1 MASILARNIHGR
13 TYYYYQRSWR
23 AKEGSGKTRGTGRSK
38 VMTEQ
43 IYLGSAED
51 VLQKIQANQSPE
63 EVQHLTF
70 GLEAA
75 AVQVVRELNLVEA
88 IDRCVPKRAQGL
100 SIGQYLVVA
109 AINRIARPTSRAG
122 IADWCN
128 HSVIPRL
135 MDLPKGLLSSQNFW
149 DAFDKV
155 RAPHQE
161 EADLSE
167 DTVLSIQHEI
177 WMSLLQRYNL
187 HLDTF
192 LYDTTNLFTF
202 LDRQTDSELVR
213 YAHSKDGKAGKR
225 CLGLALMQNLH
236 GDFPMF
242 HLAYAGN
249 MADARL
255 FPTVLQKLTD
265 SYSAL
270 CRSAQGATLVF
281 DKGNNS
287 EANIR
292 QTVTGHRMRIIG
304 SLAPNHVQDLMR
316 KNQRSYNLRIAGFP
330 AFSVLRE
337 VFGFPGRV
345 VVTFNGK
352 LCRRQHIRFDENLD
366 KTEKMLKEE
375 LGKIR
380 SGSSKSKMEERIR
393 KILGKSR
400 YGRFFTVAIR
410 GRRFKGIDLKR
421 NKALI
426 QARRQRFG
434 KTVIFTTDASMKP
447 EEVVGLYRK
456 RGKIEQ
462 TFRLGKDP
470 AGIPFRP
477 VHAWTD
483 SKIRVF
489 SFICVLALLIWRVM
503 QWKLKL
509 VGMPMSD
516 KVLKKELADIRE
528 VVLVWG
534 PKKVENRLSTCSSV
548 QAELITALGIGHL
561 APSG

>member
-23 AKEGSGKTRGTGRSK
+23 AKESGGKTRGSGRSK
-38 VMTEQ
+38 VKTEQ

-51 VLQKIQANQSPE
+51 VLQKIQANQSPKE
-63 EVQHLTF
+63 IQHLTF

-109 AINRIARPTSRAG
+109 AINRICRPTSRAG
-122 IADWCN
+122 IADWCG
-128 HSVIPRL
+128 HSVLPRL

-155 RAPHQE
+155 RTPNQV

-192 LYDTTNLFTF
+192 LYDTTNVFTF
-202 LDRQTDSELVR
+202 LDRQTESELVR

-265 SYSAL
+265 SYAAL

-287 EANIR
+287 EKNIR
-292 QTVTGHRMRIIG
+292 QAVGGHKMRIIG
-304 SLAPNHVQDLMR
+304 SLAPHHVQDLMQ
-316 KNQRSYNLRIAGFP
+316 KNQRSYNLRIAGLP
-330 AFSVLRE
+330 AFTVSRE

-345 VVTFNGK
+345 VVTFNEK
-352 LCRRQHIRFDENLD
+352 LCRRQQVRFDENLD
-366 KTEKMLKEE
+366 KTEKLLREALE
-375 LGKIR
+375 KIR
-380 SGSSKSKMEERIR
+380 PGTSKPKMEERIR
-393 KILGKSR
+393 DIMKKNR
-400 YGRFFTVAIR
+400 YGRFFTVEIR
-410 GRRFKGIDLKR
+410 GRRFKAIELMR
-421 NKALI
+421 NKVLI
-426 QARRQRFG
+426 QERRQRFG
-434 KTVIFTTDASMKP
+434 KTVIFSTDSSMTP
-447 EEVVGLYRK
+447 EDVVGLYRK

-470 AGIPFRP
+470 SGIPFRP

-503 QWKLKL
+503 QWKLRQA
-509 VGMPMSD
+509 GMLMSD
-516 KVLKKELADIRE
+516 KILKKELADIRE

-534 PKKVENRLSTCSSV
+534 PHKVENRLSTCSSV
-548 QAELITALGIGHL
+548 QVELVTTLGIGHL
-561 APSG
+561 TPSG